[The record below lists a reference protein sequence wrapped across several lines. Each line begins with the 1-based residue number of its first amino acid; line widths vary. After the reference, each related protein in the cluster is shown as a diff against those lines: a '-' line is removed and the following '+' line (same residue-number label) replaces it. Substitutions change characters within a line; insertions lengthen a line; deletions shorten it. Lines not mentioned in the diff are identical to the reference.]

1 MLCECD
7 ETAVNVTTCFIL
19 SYYLSLDIHNKD
31 YFCFCLTFQLH
42 FIAFQI
48 HCCLQFIPFLIVMM
62 SFYFTSGRVKSNSNH
77 LKYSREKTL
86 QKAKQ
91 SKGISLIKFINTKNI
106 AK

>member
-31 YFCFCLTFQLH
+31 YFCFCLAFQLH

-48 HCCLQFIPFLIVMM
+48 HCCLQFIPFSDCDDVIL
-62 SFYFTSGRVKSNSNH
+62 FYIRSQVV
-77 LKYSREKTL
+77 
-86 QKAKQ
+86 
-91 SKGISLIKFINTKNI
+91 
-106 AK
+106 